1 MMLRAVRGKEETSH
15 PCHVQHTPSTAQLV
29 WKAASVPLPSPAQIQ
44 TLFRRYL
51 VLRVSRQIGRYL
63 SNKMVRLALS
73 DWISRLSIQLLTG
86 GFQPRSDGLMY
97 RIPLDP
103 G

>member
-1 MMLRAVRGKEETSH
+1 MMLRALRGKEETSH
-15 PCHVQHTPSTAQLV
+15 PCHMQHNPSPAQLV
-29 WKAASVPLPSPAQIQ
+29 WKAATVPLPLPAETQSV
-44 TLFRRYL
+44 FRWYL

-97 RIPLDP
+97 RIPLGP